1 MAQVVRKIL
10 SLDYYS
16 VFKKKEPVKNYFF
29 AWSRLASFG
38 VIWTLQ
44 LEPRKHLADQYD
56 GPIGSDPLTGGS
68 SRVGDKVDE
77 FQHVAQNY

>member
-1 MAQVVRKIL
+1 MAQMVGKIL

-16 VFKKKEPVKNYFF
+16 VSKKKEPVKNYFF
-29 AWSRLASFG
+29 AWSRLGSFS
-38 VIWTLQ
+38 VIWIMQ

-56 GPIGSDPLTGGS
+56 GPIGSDPLTGGF

-77 FQHVAQNY
+77 FQPVAQNY